1 MYSDALTMQIAVSGV
16 GLMLMTCVAV
26 YRTWSRTLDAPP
38 PSAKRAAV
46 ADRSPQG
53 QPAGH
58 P

>member
-1 MYSDALTMQIAVSGV
+1 
-16 GLMLMTCVAV
+16 MLMTCVAV